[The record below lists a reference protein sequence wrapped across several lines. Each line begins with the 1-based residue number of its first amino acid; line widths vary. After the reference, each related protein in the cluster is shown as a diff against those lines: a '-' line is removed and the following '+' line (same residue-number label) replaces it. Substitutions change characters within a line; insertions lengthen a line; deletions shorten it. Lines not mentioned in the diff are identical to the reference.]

1 MEEVPDASEPTPDA
15 VVDGPTLRAFC
26 GYFLRLGSLGFGG
39 PVALAGYMQRDLV
52 EERGWISPQEY
63 RDGLAI
69 AQVAPGPLAAQLA
82 MWLVFVR
89 HGVRGATWA
98 SLAFI
103 APAFIIVVL
112 LAWVYVGAGGATWV
126 ASVFYGVAPAAIAI
140 IALAAWRLTSLTLG
154 RDLLL
159 IAIAAVLAVM
169 TVVTGSEVALAF
181 IAAGLLVAALRSDLR
196 PGLRGLA
203 GRLKGRNL
211 AFVFLEPVFPVA
223 AGQAQLLWEMLVFFT
238 FAGTFVF
245 GSGLAI
251 VPFLHQGLVVDT
263 GWLTDRQFLDSVAV
277 GLITPGP
284 VVVTAA
290 FAGFLIAGLP
300 GAFVGAIGVFL
311 PAYLLVVLPGRW
323 ILRHKDKSSV
333 LAFIVGVSAAAT
345 GAIIGAVVVLGR
357 GALIDGF
364 TVAIFLGALVALLA
378 IRRWKP
384 PVLTKLAEPAVVGV
398 AALLGLLIRGA

>member
-1 MEEVPDASEPTPDA
+1 MQSPSQPDPDPA
-15 VVDGPTLRAFC
+15 PHVEGPSLRSLC
-26 GYFLRLGSLGFGG
+26 GYFLRLGALGFGG

-82 MWLVFVR
+82 MWLAFVR
-89 HGVRGATWA
+89 HGVRGATLA
-98 SLAFI
+98 SLAFV
-103 APAFIIVVL
+103 APAFIIVVV
-112 LAWVYVGAGGATWV
+112 LAWVYVAAGGATWV

-140 IALAAWRLTSLTLG
+140 IALSAWRLTALTLG
-154 RDLLL
+154 RDVLL
-159 IAIAAVLAVM
+159 ILIAALLAVM

-181 IAAGLLVAALRSDLR
+181 IVAGVLVAALRSDLR
-196 PGLRGLA
+196 PILDGLV
-203 GRLKGRNL
+203 GRLKGRSL

-263 GWLTDRQFLDSVAV
+263 GWLNDRQFLDSVAV

-284 VVVTAA
+284 VVITAS

-323 ILRHKDKSSV
+323 ILRHKDKPTV
-333 LAFIVGVSAAAT
+333 RAFIVGVSAAAT

-357 GALIDGF
+357 GALIDGV
-364 TVAIFLGALVALLA
+364 TVAICLMSLAALLA

-384 PVLTKLAEPAVVGV
+384 PGLTKLAEPAVVGV
-398 AALLGLLIRGA
+398 AALLGLLIRGV